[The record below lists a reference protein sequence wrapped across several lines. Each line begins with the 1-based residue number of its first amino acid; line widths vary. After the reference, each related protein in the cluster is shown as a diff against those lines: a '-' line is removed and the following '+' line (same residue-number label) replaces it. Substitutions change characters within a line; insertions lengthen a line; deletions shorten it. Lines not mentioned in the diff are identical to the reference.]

1 MNSDLRLALLI
12 RDISNNMV
20 KRVFFLFVLILPLSF
35 IPTTTNGQ
43 APSVYKVERMSFNS
57 SGFSEISPVI
67 IKDGLVFCSDKRFSI
82 IKDRTNFDGRRLY
95 NIYLTKMLDSSAW
108 EKPKELKSE
117 RNTLFN
123 NGPFCMAP
131 DGRTLYFTSEIETGS
146 DAKKKS
152 FKNHSGI
159 FIAEISGSELLAMRP
174 FIYNSPDYDIAQ
186 PSVSSDGKYL
196 FFASNMPGGQGGSD
210 LYYCEY
216 VKGEWAKPVNLGAGI
231 NSPGAENY
239 PYYHPS
245 GRLFFTSDRSGG
257 FGKLDIYY
265 TALSNGKWDDPVILP
280 EPINSS
286 SDDFSLVADMDMQK
300 GYFSSDRTKSDDV
313 YRFVST
319 IIRKATCD
327 ELAENS
333 YCYRFEEEN
342 SIKLDSVPFLY
353 NWRFGDG
360 DTASG
365 VMVEHCYTG
374 PGTYIVQLDV
384 LNLITK
390 EVSYNEKSDTLL
402 VTKIEQAYISGADSI
417 APGQK
422 IMLSAD
428 ETNLPGW
435 DIAQYYWNFGDETVA
450 VGTQVEKGF
459 VKPGSYNVQ
468 LIVTGKPEPGRVVRE
483 TCVSKN
489 IIVNTKP

>member
-1 MNSDLRLALLI
+1 
-12 RDISNNMV
+12 MV
-20 KRVFFLFVLILPLSF
+20 KRAFFLLTVILTMSF
-35 IPTTTNGQ
+35 IATRTNGQ
-43 APSVYKVERMSFNS
+43 VPSVYKVERMPFNS
-57 SGFSEISPVI
+57 SVFSEISPVI

-117 RNTLFN
+117 RNALFN
-123 NGPFCMAP
+123 NGPLCMAS

-159 FIAEISGSELLAMRP
+159 FLADISGSELLAMRP
-174 FIYNSPDYDIAQ
+174 FRYNNPDYDIAQ
-186 PSVSSDGKYL
+186 PSVSSDGRYI

-210 LYYCEY
+210 IYYCEY
-216 VKGEWAKPVNLGAGI
+216 VNGEWSEPRNLGPAV

-239 PYYHPS
+239 PYYHSS

-257 FGKLDIYY
+257 LGNLDIYY
-265 TALSNGKWDDPVILP
+265 TSFSNGKCDDPVLLP

-286 SDDFSLVADMDMQK
+286 SDDFSLVADNDMQK
-300 GYFSSDRTKSDDV
+300 GYFSSNRAKSDDV
-313 YRFVST
+313 YSFVST
-319 IIRKATCD
+319 IIRKEKCD

-333 YCYRFEEEN
+333 YCYRFEEVN
-342 SIKLDSVPFLY
+342 SIKLDTVPFLY

-384 LNLITK
+384 INLITK
-390 EVSYNEKSDTLL
+390 EVSYNEKSDTLIA
-402 VTKIEQAYISGADSI
+402 TKIEQAYISGPDSI
-417 APGQK
+417 KTGQK
-422 IMLSAD
+422 IMLNAD

-450 VGTQVEKGF
+450 VGTRVDKGF
-459 VKPGSYNVQ
+459 AKPGSYNVQ
-468 LIVTGKPEPGRVVRE
+468 LIVTGKPEPGRVTRE

-489 IIVNTKP
+489 IIVKSNP